1 MKSELQSLKSKYTIM
16 DLGIIRHLTD
26 AHPFRKHLRGPP
38 KQAQEREQKSTPA
51 SKPVR
56 PQEAKAQGF
65 RSEPRRA
72 SPEAS

>member
-1 MKSELQSLKSKYTIM
+1 MFLVIIQHLDGGLLLRKYLHGPPPGSYT
-16 DLGIIRHLTD
+16 
-26 AHPFRKHLRGPP
+26 LRGPP